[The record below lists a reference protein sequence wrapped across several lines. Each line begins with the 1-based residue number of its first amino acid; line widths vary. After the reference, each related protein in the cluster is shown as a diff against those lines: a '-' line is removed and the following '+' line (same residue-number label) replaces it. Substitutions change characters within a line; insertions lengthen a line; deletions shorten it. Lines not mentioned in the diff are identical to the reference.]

1 MTELDET
8 IVKHMKNLRDG
19 YQNRLDQLMQMKE
32 QMDAQI
38 QGAQDNMEMLM
49 QEVDLVKQNL
59 VEVKELI
66 GDDSEE

>member
-1 MTELDET
+1 
-8 IVKHMKNLRDG
+8 
-19 YQNRLDQLMQMKE
+19 MQMKE

-59 VEVKELI
+59 VEVNELI

>member
-8 IVKHMKNLRDG
+8 VVKHMKNLRDG

-38 QGAQDNMEMLM
+38 QGAQDNMNILM

-59 VEVKELI
+59 VEVNELI